1 MFLALI
7 AFSLKRLPGRTLA
20 VRLCGLRHYF
30 KVEDYAAPLSFNS
43 DNFSYQID
51 NNDNSSHQMDNTTE
65 HALPLYDHEE
75 APNNKELPSYEA
87 GPSVGSQHVLSTGPT
102 VAIDPTGMF
111 INELPAKDAQP
122 LYSLSTSLLNVN
134 NRSSV
139 HISRP
144 TRSSSGETSS
154 LNVYAIGYCFIS
166 PLHNRKMMQQ
176 DVTAT
181 RTHGLLVGTNL
192 KEVVWDFSTNV
203 PRESADGV
211 DGRDAEAYG
220 SLFSGPPPGTV
231 QKSLLQY
238 YSGKWVNSDDEVV
251 ALAREGG
258 EACDGMPV
266 LSVVKDLDLEMM
278 DFLVSAW
285 CVTMW
290 GEVGKRARHMS
301 KSGGSKLSV
310 GNFTLG

>member
-1 MFLALI
+1 
-7 AFSLKRLPGRTLA
+7 
-20 VRLCGLRHYF
+20 
-30 KVEDYAAPLSFNS
+30 VEDCPAPLSFN
-43 DNFSYQID
+43 DNFND
-51 NNDNSSHQMDNTTE
+51 NFNNDNSSHQMDNTIE

-87 GPSVGSQHVLSTGPT
+87 GPSVGMLHVLSTRPT
-102 VAIDPTGMF
+102 LAIDPTGMF
-111 INELPAKDAQP
+111 INEPARDAQP

-144 TRSSSGETSS
+144 TRSSGGETSS

-166 PLHNRKMMQQ
+166 PLHNRKMMLQ
-176 DVTAT
+176 DVTVT

-192 KEVVWDFSTNV
+192 KEIVWDFSINV
-203 PRESADGV
+203 PRESANGM
-211 DGRDAEAYG
+211 DGRNTEAYG
-220 SLFSGPPPGTV
+220 SLFAGPPPGTV
-231 QKSLLQY
+231 QKGLLQY
-238 YSGKWVNSDDEVV
+238 YSGKWVDGDDEVV

-258 EACDGMPV
+258 EACEGMPV

-290 GEVGKRARHMS
+290 GEISKRARHMS
-301 KSGGSKLSV
+301 KSSGGKVEHWQL
-310 GNFTLG
+310 